1 MKKYLMIM
9 VMIANAFITS
19 GQETNFTGKVK
30 DEQGKALSGASLS
43 IKGSKLK
50 TLTNTNGEFSI
61 KATIGNILVVSFSG
75 FSNQSYTLKDSN
87 PIDIQL
93 SISNNDL
100 NEVVVLGT
108 RSTGRTK
115 LESVSPVDVFDLKTL
130 TSEVPQ
136 TNLTDILN
144 HVAPSFNS
152 TTQTV
157 ADGTDHVDPATVRG
171 LGPDQ
176 TLVLINGKRRYTS
189 ALVNV
194 NGTMGRGSVGTDL
207 NAIAAGSID
216 KIELLRDGAA
226 AQYGSDA
233 IAGVINIQ
241 LNKNIGT
248 GKAVFSSGANI
259 TTYQSYKHAA
269 PGSFKLGEGSAND
282 PKYYNNS
289 VMDGQKTNASVN
301 YGWQIG
307 KTKASFINVTL
318 NLEQREPTIRSGER
332 AGDIDNRKSGD
343 SASTALMT
351 TLGVDRNTFQM
362 RVGQSRT
369 KNLQGVINGG
379 LALKNGGEFYF
390 FSILSNRVGNS
401 TGFYR
406 MPYQSSNIPAIY
418 PNGFLPEITS
428 NINDISLGTG
438 LKGKMGT
445 WNYDLSNTYGQNSFG
460 FNIEN
465 TLNVS
470 AYYNNQSKQS
480 TFDAGTLLF
489 KQNTTNIDFSK
500 KLNNSVNLNM
510 AYGAELR
517 YENYQQ
523 KAGEEASWANYMR
536 KTAGAT
542 DVLRGTPTSVKL
554 ADNSTGIPA
563 GGAQVFPGFRPDN
576 SKNESRT
583 STALY
588 VDFEM
593 EPINKLLLDFAARYE
608 NYSDFGGNLS
618 GKIAGRYKLADNFA
632 LRGSLSTG
640 FRAPSL
646 QQRYLTK
653 TSTVFQGGVAFDD
666 ATLPN
671 DSKAAQA
678 LGIPSLRPEISNSA
692 SIGTTLKI
700 NKFSLTVDAYSTKIT
715 DRIILTDA
723 FTGSATG
730 DDVSKFL
737 YTTLLANNASR
748 GIFMANATDLRTSG
762 IDIIS
767 AYNLQMPKKQS
778 LKFELATT
786 LSKREI
792 LGKTKVS
799 EKLLGRE
806 STYMSPINKA
816 TLVDGNPKVKGYF
829 SLSYKKDKLNLFLR
843 NTYFGEVTHIEGG
856 GTTNWFY
863 VQVLSPKIVTDLSI
877 GYKLSKS
884 WRFSTGANNLFDIYS
899 DLLVASKGLYK
910 RLDVVSTSPTY
921 DKFVESQTAFQRG
934 IVNNNGISSNNQF
947 NYSRRVTQLGM
958 NGRYLYARIEIT
970 F

>member
-1 MKKYLMIM
+1 M
-9 VMIANAFITS
+9 
-19 GQETNFTGKVK
+19 
-30 DEQGKALSGASLS
+30 
-43 IKGSKLK
+43 
-50 TLTNTNGEFSI
+50 
-61 KATIGNILVVSFSG
+61 
-75 FSNQSYTLKDSN
+75 
-87 PIDIQL
+87 
-93 SISNNDL
+93 
-100 NEVVVLGT
+100 
-108 RSTGRTK
+108 
-115 LESVSPVDVFDLKTL
+115 
-130 TSEVPQ
+130 
-136 TNLTDILN
+136 
-144 HVAPSFNS
+144 
-152 TTQTV
+152 
-157 ADGTDHVDPATVRG
+157 DPATVRG

-207 NAIAAGSID
+207 NAIAAASID

-248 GKAVFSSGANI
+248 GKAVFSTGANM
-259 TTYQSYKHAA
+259 TSYQSYKHAA

-289 VMDGQKTNASVN
+289 ILDGQKTNASVN

-332 AGDIDNRKSGD
+332 TGDIDNRKSGD
-343 SASTALMT
+343 SASNALMT
-351 TLGVDRNTFQM
+351 TLGIDRNTFQM

-369 KNLQGVINGG
+369 KNLQGVINGA

-406 MPYQSSNIPAIY
+406 MPYQNSNIPAIY

-445 WNYDLSNTYGQNSFG
+445 WNYDLSNTFGQNSFG
-460 FNIEN
+460 FNIEH

-480 TFDAGTLLF
+480 EFDAGTLLF

-500 KLNNSVNLNM
+500 KLNNSVNLNV

-523 KAGEEASWANYMR
+523 KAGEEASWANYIR
-536 KTAGAT
+536 RTAGAT
-542 DVLRGTPTSVKL
+542 DVLNGTPTSVKL

-576 SKNESRT
+576 AKNESRT

-593 EPINKLLLDFAARYE
+593 EPINKLLLDFAGRYE

-618 GKIAGRYKLADNFA
+618 GKVAGRYKLADNFS

-692 SIGTTLKI
+692 SIGTTLKLI
-700 NKFSLTVDAYSTKIT
+700 N
-715 DRIILTDA
+715 
-723 FTGSATG
+723 
-730 DDVSKFL
+730 
-737 YTTLLANNASR
+737 LA
-748 GIFMANATDLRTSG
+748 
-762 IDIIS
+762 
-767 AYNLQMPKKQS
+767 
-778 LKFELATT
+778 
-786 LSKREI
+786 
-792 LGKTKVS
+792 
-799 EKLLGRE
+799 
-806 STYMSPINKA
+806 
-816 TLVDGNPKVKGYF
+816 
-829 SLSYKKDKLNLFLR
+829 
-843 NTYFGEVTHIEGG
+843 
-856 GTTNWFY
+856 
-863 VQVLSPKIVTDLSI
+863 
-877 GYKLSKS
+877 
-884 WRFSTGANNLFDIYS
+884 
-899 DLLVASKGLYK
+899 
-910 RLDVVSTSPTY
+910 
-921 DKFVESQTAFQRG
+921 
-934 IVNNNGISSNNQF
+934 
-947 NYSRRVTQLGM
+947 
-958 NGRYLYARIEIT
+958 
-970 F
+970 

>member
-1 MKKYLMIM
+1 MKRFLMLIILS
-9 VMIANAFITS
+9 VAFITANA
-19 GQETNFTGKVK
+19 QETIFTGNVK
-30 DEQGKALSGASLS
+30 DEEGKALAGATIS
-43 IKGSKLK
+43 IKGSKVK
-50 TLTNTNGEFSI
+50 TQTNNSGDFSI
-61 KATIGNILVVSFSG
+61 KASNGNVLVVSFNG
-75 FSNQSYTLKDSN
+75 FSNQSYTLKENTFIS
-87 PIDIQL
+87 IQL
-93 SISNNDL
+93 KILNNDL
-100 NEVVVLGT
+100 NEVVVLGS
-108 RSTGRTK
+108 RSIGRSK
-115 LESVSPVDVFDLKTL
+115 LESISPVDLFDLKTL

-207 NAIAAGSID
+207 NAIAAASID

-248 GKAVFSSGANI
+248 GKAVLSTGANI

-282 PKYYNNS
+282 PKYFNNS
-289 VMDGQKTNASVN
+289 VTDGQKTNASVN

-332 AGDIDNRKSGD
+332 TGDIDGRKSGD
-343 SASTALMT
+343 SASTALMN
-351 TLGVDRNTFQM
+351 TLGVNRNTFQM

-369 KNLQGVINGG
+369 RNLQGVINGAV
-379 LALKNGGEFYF
+379 ALKNDREFYF
-390 FSILSNRVGNS
+390 FSILSNRLGNS

-406 MPYQSSNIPAIY
+406 MPYQNSNIPAIY
-418 PNGFLPEITS
+418 ANGFLPEISS
-428 NINDISLGTG
+428 NIKDISIGTG
-438 LKGKMGT
+438 LKGKLGS
-445 WNYDLSNTYGQNSFG
+445 WNYDLSNSFGQNSFS

-470 AYYNNQSKQS
+470 AYYNNMSKQ
-480 TFDAGTLLF
+480 TEFNAGTLLF
-489 KQNTTNIDFSK
+489 RQNTTNLDFSK
-500 KLNNSVNLNM
+500 KINNSINLNV

-536 KTAGAT
+536 RTNGVV
-542 DVLRGTPTSVKL
+542 DVLNGAATTVRL
-554 ADNSTGIPA
+554 ADNITGIPA

-576 SKNESRT
+576 AKNESRT

-593 EPINKLLLDFAARYE
+593 EPIKKFLVDIAARYE

-618 GKIAGRYKLADNFA
+618 GKIAGRYKVSDNFS

-640 FRAPSL
+640 FRAPAL

-653 TSTVFQGGVAFDD
+653 TSTVFQGGIAYND

-671 DSKAAQA
+671 DSKAAQD

-700 NKFSLTVDAYSTKIT
+700 NKFSLTVDGYTTKIT

-723 FTGSATG
+723 FSGSATG
-730 DDVSKFL
+730 DAVSQFL

-767 AYNLQMPKKQS
+767 SYRVKMKKKQS
-778 LKFELATT
+778 IKFELATT

-799 EKLLGRE
+799 DKLFGKE

-829 SLSYKKDKLNLFLR
+829 SIAYKRGKFNLFLR

-863 VQVLSPKIVTDLSI
+863 IQVLSPKIVTDLSI

-884 WRFSTGANNLFDIYS
+884 WRFSAGANNLFDIYS
-899 DLLVASKGLYK
+899 DLLVASKGSYK
-910 RLDVVSTSPTY
+910 RLDVVPTSPTY

-934 IVNNNGISSNNQF
+934 IVNNNGISSFNQF

>member
-1 MKKYLMIM
+1 
-9 VMIANAFITS
+9 
-19 GQETNFTGKVK
+19 
-30 DEQGKALSGASLS
+30 
-43 IKGSKLK
+43 
-50 TLTNTNGEFSI
+50 
-61 KATIGNILVVSFSG
+61 
-75 FSNQSYTLKDSN
+75 
-87 PIDIQL
+87 
-93 SISNNDL
+93 
-100 NEVVVLGT
+100 
-108 RSTGRTK
+108 
-115 LESVSPVDVFDLKTL
+115 
-130 TSEVPQ
+130 
-136 TNLTDILN
+136 
-144 HVAPSFNS
+144 
-152 TTQTV
+152 
-157 ADGTDHVDPATVRG
+157 
-171 LGPDQ
+171 
-176 TLVLINGKRRYTS
+176 
-189 ALVNV
+189 
-194 NGTMGRGSVGTDL
+194 
-207 NAIAAGSID
+207 
-216 KIELLRDGAA
+216 
-226 AQYGSDA
+226 
-233 IAGVINIQ
+233 
-241 LNKNIGT
+241 
-248 GKAVFSSGANI
+248 
-259 TTYQSYKHAA
+259 
-269 PGSFKLGEGSAND
+269 
-282 PKYYNNS
+282 
-289 VMDGQKTNASVN
+289 
-301 YGWQIG
+301 
-307 KTKASFINVTL
+307 
-318 NLEQREPTIRSGER
+318 
-332 AGDIDNRKSGD
+332 
-343 SASTALMT
+343 
-351 TLGVDRNTFQM
+351 
-362 RVGQSRT
+362 
-369 KNLQGVINGG
+369 
-379 LALKNGGEFYF
+379 
-390 FSILSNRVGNS
+390 
-401 TGFYR
+401 

-438 LKGKMGT
+438 LKGKAGT
-445 WNYDLSNTYGQNSFG
+445 WNYDLSNTFGQNSFG

-480 TFDAGTLLF
+480 EFDAGTLLF

-500 KLNNSVNLNM
+500 KLNNSVNLNV

-542 DVLRGTPTSVKL
+542 DVLNGTPTSVKL
-554 ADNSTGIPA
+554 ADNTTGIPA

-576 SKNESRT
+576 TKNESRT

-593 EPINKLLLDFAARYE
+593 EPINKLLLDFAGRYE

-618 GKIAGRYKLADNFA
+618 GKVAGRYKLANNFA

-730 DDVSKFL
+730 DAVSKFL

-829 SLSYKKDKLNLFLR
+829 SLSYKKDDFNLFVR

-884 WRFSTGANNLFDIYS
+884 WRFSTGANNLLDIYS
-899 DLLVASKGLYK
+899 DLLVASKGTYK

-921 DKFVESQTAFQRG
+921 DQFVESQTAFQRG

>member
-1 MKKYLMIM
+1 MKKILMIM
-9 VMIANAFITS
+9 VMIATAFTSS
-19 GQETNFTGKVK
+19 GQETFFTGKVK
-30 DEQGKALSGASLS
+30 DGQGKALSGATLS
-43 IKGSKLK
+43 IKGSKVK
-50 TLTNTNGEFSI
+50 TQTNTDGLFSI
-61 KATIGNILVVSFSG
+61 KAIIGNTLVVSFSG
-75 FSNQSYTLKDSN
+75 FSNQSYTLKNTN

-93 SISNNDL
+93 SLSNNDL

-108 RSTGRTK
+108 RSVGRTK
-115 LESVSPVDVFDLKTL
+115 LESVSPVDLFDLKTL

-207 NAIAAGSID
+207 NAIAAASID

-241 LNKNIGT
+241 LNRNIGT

-269 PGSFKLGEGSAND
+269 PGSFKLGEGPAND

-289 VMDGQKTNASVN
+289 VTDGQKTNASVN

-332 AGDIDNRKSGD
+332 AGDIDGRKSGD

-351 TLGVDRNTFQM
+351 TLGIDRNTFQM

-369 KNLQGVINGG
+369 KNLQGVINGA

-445 WNYDLSNTYGQNSFG
+445 WNYDLSNTFGQNSFG

-470 AYYNNQSKQS
+470 AYYNNYSRRS
-480 TFDAGTLLF
+480 EFDAGTLLF

-500 KLNNSVNLNM
+500 KLNNSVNLNV

-536 KTAGAT
+536 RTAGAT
-542 DVLRGTPTSVKL
+542 DVLNGTPTSVKL

-576 SKNESRT
+576 AKNESRT

-618 GKIAGRYKLADNFA
+618 GKVAGRYKLADNFS

-700 NKFSLTVDAYSTKIT
+700 NRFSLTVDAYSTKIT

-723 FTGSATG
+723 FSGSATG

-767 AYNLQMPKKQS
+767 AYNLQLPKKQS

-799 EKLLGRE
+799 QKLLGRE

-816 TLVDGNPKVKGYF
+816 TLIDGNPRVKGYF
-829 SLSYKKDKLNLFLR
+829 SLSYKKDKLNVFVR

-884 WRFSTGANNLFDIYS
+884 WRFSAGANNLLDIYS

-910 RLDVVSTSPTY
+910 RLDVVPTSPTY

-934 IVNNNGISSNNQF
+934 IVNNNSISSNNQF

-958 NGRYLYARIEIT
+958 NGRYAYARIEIT

>member
-1 MKKYLMIM
+1 MKQFLMIM
-9 VMIANAFITS
+9 VMIASAFISS

-30 DEQGKALSGASLS
+30 DEQGKPLSGATIS
-43 IKGSKLK
+43 IKGSKVK
-50 TLTNTNGEFSI
+50 TQTSKDGQFSI

-75 FSNQSYTLKDSN
+75 FSNQSYTLKNTN

-93 SISNNDL
+93 SLSNNDL

-108 RSTGRTK
+108 RSVGRTK
-115 LESVSPVDVFDLKTL
+115 LESVSPVDLFDLKTL

-207 NAIAAGSID
+207 NAIAAASID

-248 GKAVFSSGANI
+248 GKAVFSTGANI
-259 TTYQSYKHAA
+259 TTYQSYMHAA
-269 PGSFKLGEGSAND
+269 PGSFKLGEGPAND

-289 VMDGQKTNASVN
+289 VTDGQKTNASVN

-343 SASTALMT
+343 SASNALMN

-369 KNLQGVINGG
+369 KNLQGVINGA

-406 MPYQSSNIPAIY
+406 MPYQNSNIPAIY

-445 WNYDLSNTYGQNSFG
+445 WNYDLSNTFGQNSFG

-480 TFDAGTLLF
+480 EFDAGTLLF

-500 KLNNSVNLNM
+500 KLNNSVNLNV

-536 KTAGAT
+536 RTAGAT
-542 DVLRGTPTSVKL
+542 DVLNGTPTSVKL
-554 ADNSTGIPA
+554 ADNNTGIPA

-576 SKNESRT
+576 AKNESRT

-618 GKIAGRYKLADNFA
+618 GKVAGRYKLADNFS

-767 AYNLQMPKKQS
+767 AYNLQLPKKQS

-816 TLVDGNPKVKGYF
+816 TLIDGNPKVKGYF
-829 SLSYKKDKLNLFLR
+829 SLSYKKDKLNVFVR

-884 WRFSTGANNLFDIYS
+884 WRFSAGANNLLDIYS

-910 RLDVVSTSPTY
+910 RLDVVPTSPTY

-934 IVNNNGISSNNQF
+934 IANNNGISSNNQF

-958 NGRYLYARIEIT
+958 NGRYLYARIEIN

>member
-1 MKKYLMIM
+1 M
-9 VMIANAFITS
+9 VMTATAFISS
-19 GQETNFTGKVK
+19 GQETIFTGKVK
-30 DEQGKALSGASLS
+30 DGQGKALSGATLS
-43 IKGSKLK
+43 IKGSKVK
-50 TLTNTNGEFSI
+50 TQTNTDGLFSI
-61 KATIGNILVVSFSG
+61 KAIIGNTLVVSFSG
-75 FSNQSYTLKDSN
+75 FSNQSYTLKNTN

-93 SISNNDL
+93 SLSNNDL

-108 RSTGRTK
+108 RSVGRTK
-115 LESVSPVDVFDLKTL
+115 LESVSPVDLFDLKTL

-207 NAIAAGSID
+207 NAIAAASID

-248 GKAVFSSGANI
+248 GKAVFSTGANI
-259 TTYQSYKHAA
+259 TTYQSYMHAA
-269 PGSFKLGEGSAND
+269 PGSFKLGEGPAND

-289 VMDGQKTNASVN
+289 VTDGQKTNASVN

-343 SASTALMT
+343 SASNALMN

-369 KNLQGVINGG
+369 KNLQGVINGA

-406 MPYQSSNIPAIY
+406 MPYQNSNIPAIY

-445 WNYDLSNTYGQNSFG
+445 WNYDLSNTFGQNSFG

-480 TFDAGTLLF
+480 EFDAGTLLF

-500 KLNNSVNLNM
+500 KLNNSVNLNV

-536 KTAGAT
+536 RTAGAT
-542 DVLRGTPTSVKL
+542 DVLNGTPTSVKL

-576 SKNESRT
+576 AKNESRT

-618 GKIAGRYKLADNFA
+618 GKVAGRYKLADNFS

-767 AYNLQMPKKQS
+767 AYNLQLPKKQS

-816 TLVDGNPKVKGYF
+816 TLIDGNPRVKGYF
-829 SLSYKKDKLNLFLR
+829 SLSYKKDKLNVFVR

-884 WRFSTGANNLFDIYS
+884 WRFSAGANNLLDIYS

-910 RLDVVSTSPTY
+910 RLDVVPTSPTY

-958 NGRYLYARIEIT
+958 NGRYAYARIEIT